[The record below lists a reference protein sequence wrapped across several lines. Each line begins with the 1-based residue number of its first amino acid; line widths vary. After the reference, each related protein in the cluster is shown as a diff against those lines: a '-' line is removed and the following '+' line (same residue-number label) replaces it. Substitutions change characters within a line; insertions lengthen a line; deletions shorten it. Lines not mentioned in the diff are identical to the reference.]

1 MTTLTYLQ
9 KLVKSRLKFAKKDG
23 AKEAA
28 NHFNKW
34 LSYWGNACTDKGAR
48 KVIENNKHLFICL
61 LPGKSHKAYNKWM
74 EEAKNLKLI

>member
-1 MTTLTYLQ
+1 MTTITYLK
-9 KLVKSRLKFAKKDG
+9 KLVKSRLKAAKKDG

-34 LSYWGNACTDKGAR
+34 LSYWGNACTDIGAR
-48 KVIENNKHLFICL
+48 KVINNNYSKFIDL

-74 EEAKNLKLI
+74 EEAKQLNLI